1 MNKVAGNAM
10 GRGKKRSSEGK
21 KVHHRSAARRNCIW
35 VATVILLKLEKLEV
49 DGVQLK
55 RTKMQV
61 ARPIPEVGLDFRLD
75 VVV

>member
-1 MNKVAGNAM
+1 M
-10 GRGKKRSSEGK
+10 
-21 KVHHRSAARRNCIW
+21 
-35 VATVILLKLEKLEV
+35 TVILLKLEKLEV